1 MKKIFLLIVIIY
13 LNTPIDGV
21 FGQSKAGTSAAPFL
35 SIGVGARAI
44 GMGEAYVGISNDAL
58 ALFWN
63 PGGLTLIDGVS
74 FTTTH
79 TEWFAGLTHDFAGI
93 SVPLGNGAIGASV
106 TFLMSDDIEITTLL
120 EPNGTG
126 LFYNATDVAFGIS
139 YAYNLLDRFSVGVTG
154 KYIQQK
160 LVNESASSIA
170 IDIGTILITGF
181 KSLRIGMSLT
191 NLGGAMKMDGPDLVI
206 PYNVGGNVAIT
217 PDIKAQLST
226 EEWPLPTNFRI
237 GVAVDLV
244 GQPGNSFIPNEI
256 SRLTLAIDGNH
267 PTDNEERGNIGI
279 EYSWNNTLALRTG
292 YKFNYSEQGFTFGGG
307 LNIGLGGALI
317 GVDYALAEF
326 GDLGYVHRFT
336 LGFTL

>member
-1 MKKIFLLIVIIY
+1 MA
-13 LNTPIDGV
+13 IDIAHA
-21 FGQSKAGTSAAPFL
+21 QSKAGTSAAPFL

-44 GMGEAYVGISNDAL
+44 GMGEAYVGLSNDVL
-58 ALFWN
+58 ALYWN

-93 SVPLGNGAIGASV
+93 SVPLGNGTIGASV
-106 TFLMSDDIEITTLL
+106 TFLMSDDIEITTLQ
-120 EPNGTG
+120 EPEGTG
-126 LFYNATDVAFGIS
+126 LFYDATDVAFGIS
-139 YAYNLLDRFSVGVTG
+139 YAHNLLEIFSVGITG

-160 LVNESASSIA
+160 LVNETASSIA
-170 IDIGTILITGF
+170 IDIGTVLNTGF
-181 KSLRIGMSLT
+181 KGIRIGMSLT

-237 GVAVDLV
+237 GVAMDLI
-244 GQPGNSFIPNEI
+244 GQLGNSFIPNET

-267 PTDNEERGNIGI
+267 PTDNEERGNIGV

-292 YKFNYSEQGFTFGGG
+292 YKFNYSEQGITFGGG
-307 LNIGLGGALI
+307 LNVGLGDALI
-317 GVDYALAEF
+317 AVDYALAEF
-326 GDLGYVHRFT
+326 GDLGFVHRFT
-336 LGFTL
+336 IGFTL